1 MNKENKKTE
10 EDIQKSEE
18 NLNGSEHESEVPN
31 EPDSE
36 DESLGTPSY
45 EELLDKNEEI
55 KNSLLRLNADLD
67 NAYKRTLT

>member
-1 MNKENKKTE
+1 MGMNKENKKTE

-18 NLNGSEHESEVPN
+18 NLNGSEHESELN

-45 EELLDKNEEI
+45 EELSQKLKKLINMALKDF
-55 KNSLLRLNADLD
+55 LLSFYQLLII
-67 NAYKRTLT
+67 

>member
-1 MNKENKKTE
+1 MNKENQKTE

-18 NLNGSEHESEVPN
+18 NLNGSEHESELPN

-55 KNSLLRLNADLD
+55 KDSLLR
-67 NAYKRTLT
+67 

>member
-18 NLNGSEHESEVPN
+18 NLNGSEHESELN

-45 EELLDKNEEI
+45 EELLDKN
-55 KNSLLRLNADLD
+55 
-67 NAYKRTLT
+67 

>member
-31 EPDSE
+31 
-36 DESLGTPSY
+36 
-45 EELLDKNEEI
+45 
-55 KNSLLRLNADLD
+55 
-67 NAYKRTLT
+67 